1 MSSEHLKEAEV
12 RMTKSVESL
21 RNDLHKIRT
30 GRAHPSLVE
39 HLKVSYYGSDTP
51 LSQVANVTA
60 SDART
65 LTITPWDKTMI
76 QAIEKA
82 IHGSDMG
89 LNPVTAGTVIRVPL
103 PPLTEERRRELGK
116 LVRTEA
122 ENAKVAVRN
131 IRRDVIQIY
140 KDLQKDKEITEDD
153 LKKAEENV
161 QKLTDKYVAQI
172 DQHSAAKEKELL
184 EM

>member
-39 HLKVSYYGSDTP
+39 HLKVSYYGSETP
-51 LSQVANVTA
+51 LSQVANVTV

-65 LTITPWDKTMI
+65 LTITPWDKTMT

-89 LNPVTAGTVIRVPL
+89 LNPVSAGTVIRVPL
-103 PPLTEERRRELGK
+103 PPLTEERRRDLGK

-140 KDLQKDKEITEDD
+140 NDLQKDKEITEDD
-153 LKKAEENV
+153 LKRAEESV

-184 EM
+184 DM

>member
-21 RNDLHKIRT
+21 RNDLSKIRT

-51 LSQVANVTA
+51 LSQVANVTV

-103 PPLTEERRRELGK
+103 PPLTEERRRDLGK

>member
-1 MSSEHLKEAEV
+1 MSSEYLKEAEV

-51 LSQVANVTA
+51 LSQVANVTV

-103 PPLTEERRRELGK
+103 PALTEERRRDLGK

-131 IRRDVIQIY
+131 IRRDVIQVY

-184 EM
+184 EI